1 MFDRI
6 IKFFIENYK
15 INYALFIFLFA
26 AGIYTYSKI
35 PKEVNPT
42 VEPSSIRV
50 SGNYSGTS
58 VDILN
63 KMAVTPLEKQLKN
76 VVGVK
81 EIISTINPGKFSIVL
96 ELDPNEKK
104 AQIKEDV
111 KDAITLITPDLPS
124 DMDEPIIKAVAHAR
138 SLMFVSILSS
148 TLSKGQLV
156 EEAKALKETLLDIPY
171 VSDITI
177 FGESDQY
184 YEVAFDEEKIDA
196 YNISK
201 KALVNVIGELSYT
214 FPLGM
219 IDAKNNQYFLS
230 TANGKKET
238 EDLENTLLQI
248 NDQFLYL
255 RDIATVSKRYSDS
268 STLASMNGES
278 AITLAISQ
286 NPKGDAI
293 TISEAINQK
302 LQELT
307 TEDIIF
313 DVKRDYSFAVK
324 ESLNVVFSNIIF
336 GIVLIAMFTILLIN
350 ARMALVIIMGIPTSF
365 VMGAIYFYFTGYS
378 INVQS
383 LVGVLLAI
391 GIIVDDAIVVSENIQ
406 QYLEKGYAPTEAAFL
421 GTKEMAK
428 PVFWASVTTLF
439 SFIPLLMITGTMGEI
454 IKLIPIAFSAL
465 VFASLIESFIF
476 LPIHSSHIL
485 KQNAKALSWEKS
497 KRTYVKVLKF
507 LMGHQKKFLLI
518 FVVSVPLLIVIS
530 VYHSKFH
537 MFNRFDSNSITIT
550 FKGNKQMT
558 LEETSAMIK
567 MIEKDLLDQQEQFF
581 IKNVS
586 STAGHRRTAT
596 GDTEMYPYVGN
607 ITVELYEKKPS
618 NVFERVITPWL
629 SIYYEAEGK
638 IRPLSSQEVSKMV
651 RGWLKKQRYKKRFQ
665 LEQIMVVERRM
676 NAVKADIRIGLV
688 SSDYQKSLQGINL
701 LQEQI
706 NAIKGVKYAGNDIKF
721 GIDELK
727 FEINAY
733 GESLGITEKQLGD
746 YLSNLYLEK
755 QIGTIY
761 GKEESYEIKITS
773 QYKSDIDYFQN
784 LPIPIGENLVVPLHE
799 ICDIQTIQSLEKLV
813 KDNGVTTF
821 YLFANVDNDI
831 ITSSEVLK
839 QIEPTIAELKE
850 EGIKFIFRGEQKQKE
865 ALKMEM
871 LLSIILAISLI
882 FLSLLYLFNSI
893 RETLLVISVIPF
905 SMLGLYMGHFLMGNH
920 ITVPSLIGAIGLAG
934 VIVNDG
940 IIMMNSLKNAK
951 DPEAFYLHAAR
962 RFRPIIL
969 TSLTTII
976 GLFTL
981 IFFATGMAVSFQPM
995 AITIGF
1001 GLLWG
1006 TILNLLYLPVMYSYI
1021 KKVRDQQANV
1031 KLTEN

>member
-6 IKFFIENYK
+6 IRFFIENYK
-15 INYALFIFLFA
+15 INYALFIFLFV
-26 AGIYTYSKI
+26 AGIYAYMQI

-42 VEPSSIRV
+42 IEPSSIRV
-50 SGNYSGTS
+50 SGNYSGAS

-76 VVGVK
+76 IVGIK
-81 EIISTINPGKFSIVL
+81 EIITTINPGKFSIKL
-96 ELDPNEKK
+96 ELGPNEKK
-104 AQIKEDV
+104 AHIKEDV
-111 KDAITLITPDLPS
+111 KDAITLMMPDLPS
-124 DMDEPIIKAVAHAR
+124 DMDEPSIKSVAHAR
-138 SLMFVSILSS
+138 SIMFVSILSS
-148 TLSKGQLV
+148 TLSRGDLV
-156 EEAKALKETLLDIPY
+156 EKAKTLKETLLDIPY

-184 YEVAFDEEKIDA
+184 YEVAFDEKKIDA
-196 YNISK
+196 YHISK

-214 FPLGM
+214 FPLGK

-230 TANGKKET
+230 TANGKKECG
-238 EDLENTLLQI
+238 DLENTLLKI
-248 NDQFLYL
+248 NDQFIYL

-268 STLASMNGES
+268 STLASMNGDS

-293 TISEAINQK
+293 TISEAINKK

-307 TEDIIF
+307 TKEIIF

-336 GIVLIAMFTILLIN
+336 GILLIAMFTILLIN
-350 ARMALVIIMGIPTSF
+350 ARMAMVIIMGIPTSF

-406 QYLEKGYAPTEAAFL
+406 QYVEKGYDPKEAAFL
-421 GTKEMAK
+421 GTKEMVK
-428 PVFWASVTTLF
+428 PVFLASVTTLF
-439 SFIPLLMITGTMGEI
+439 SFIPLLMISGTMGEI

-485 KQNAKALSWEKS
+485 KKDAKARSWEKS
-497 KRTYVKVLKF
+497 KRIYIDSLKF
-507 LMGHQKKFLLI
+507 LMRHQRKFLLI
-518 FVVSVPLLIVIS
+518 FVISVPLLIVIS
-530 VYHSKFH
+530 IYNSKFH
-537 MFNRFDSNSITIT
+537 MFNRFDSNSVNIS
-550 FKGNKQMT
+550 FKGNKNMT
-558 LEETSAMIK
+558 LEATSTMVK
-567 MIEKDLLDQQEQFF
+567 TIEKELLAQKEKFF

-596 GDTEMYPYVGN
+596 GDTELYPYVGN
-607 ITVELYEKKPS
+607 INVELYEKKPS
-618 NVFERVITPWL
+618 NIFERYITPLL
-629 SIYYEAEGK
+629 SIYYEPEGK
-638 IRPLSSQEVSKMV
+638 IRTLSSKEVSKMV
-651 RGWLKKQRYKKRFQ
+651 RKWLKKQRYKTRYQ
-665 LEQIMVVERRM
+665 LDQIMVVERRM

-688 SSDYQKSLQGINL
+688 SSDYQKALQGITL
-701 LQEQI
+701 LQEKI
-706 NAIKGVKYAGNDIKF
+706 DAIKGVKYAGNDIKF

-727 FEINAY
+727 FKINTY

-746 YLSNLYLEK
+746 HLSDLYLEK

-761 GKEESYEIKITS
+761 GEEQSYEIKITS
-773 QYKSDIDYFQN
+773 RYHSDIDYFKN
-784 LPIPIGENLVVPLHE
+784 LAIPIGEDLIVSLDE
-799 ICDIQTIQSLEKLV
+799 ICEIETIRSLEKLV
-813 KDNGVTTF
+813 KDNGITTF

-831 ITSSEVLK
+831 ITSSEVLQ
-839 QIEPTIAELKE
+839 QIEPTIETLKQ
-850 EGIKFIFRGEQKQKE
+850 EGIKFIFKGEKRQKE
-865 ALKMEM
+865 TLKMEM

-893 RETLLVISVIPF
+893 RETFLVLSVIPF

-920 ITVPSLIGAIGLAG
+920 ITAPSLIGAIGLAG

-940 IIMMNSLKNAK
+940 IIMMTSLKSAK
-951 DPEAFYLHAAR
+951 DSESFYAYAAR

-969 TSLTTII
+969 TSLTTVI

-981 IFFATGMAVSFQPM
+981 IFFATGMAVTFQPM

-1001 GLLWG
+1001 GILWG
-1006 TILNLLYLPVMYSYI
+1006 TVLNLLYLPVMYRYI
-1021 KKVRDQQANV
+1021 NRARHK
-1031 KLTEN
+1031 